1 MTEQLTGA
9 ELKDSRHSSSV
20 MLSHPA
26 DRLHINPDFPLG
38 DFSHFVEVPA
48 IAFA

>member
-26 DRLHINPDFPLG
+26 DRLHINYPQNRNNALQG
-38 DFSHFVEVPA
+38 IGV
-48 IAFA
+48 